1 MPKST
6 FRVLACEA
14 RPAVLVL
21 FACFSRN
28 LTPRQRTDLMEMGS
42 VLRETL

>member
-6 FRVLACEA
+6 FRVLVCEA
-14 RPAVLVL
+14 RPYMLVL

-28 LTPRQRTDLMEMGS
+28 LTPSQRTHLMKFGGAA
-42 VLRETL
+42 

>member
-14 RPAVLVL
+14 RPALLVL

-28 LTPRQRTDLMEMGS
+28 LTPSQHTPLMKLGGAA
-42 VLRETL
+42 